1 MKNLYLFI
9 FLFFVGNITAQT
21 ALTIPVIQGS
31 GSSSAYSGSSIRT
44 SGIVTAK
51 YIGSGMIN
59 GFFMQDPTGDANPNT
74 SDGIFVST
82 STDNVSVGDKIQLT
96 ATVNEYSGRTQLTNP
111 TNMTIVSRN
120 NPLPVVKIIYDIYN
134 YNLEEYEGMLVE
146 FNQTLWV
153 NNNSRLEAYGE
164 LELGVK
170 RKPSPTNVAFPAS
183 SAYQA
188 LVSENSL
195 QPLYMDDAR
204 TSNYVSPIVL
214 ADANGTRRTGER
226 VTNFQAIVDYTSGKF
241 VIYPVQFPV
250 PFYGNPRKAAPDEAG
265 NYNLKVCAFNL
276 EYYLTQ
282 SFGTGYG
289 PNDQVE
295 ANKQHTKIVEALK
308 AIDAD
313 IYGLIEI
320 EQGQAA
326 LAKLAN
332 ALNNIAGGSK
342 YNYVNDGGTAS
353 GSYTKV
359 GYLYR
364 SDRVSPYNNSLV
376 NINSPSP
383 ANRKKIQA
391 FQLNENNE
399 RFSFSLNHLKAKSGC
414 PSSGEDADQGDGQS
428 CFNATRTAEA
438 NAVISAINTN
448 KASKFKD
455 EDVLVMGDMNA
466 YAFEDPIQAFVKAGY
481 KDMHRELHGDSA
493 YSYVYRGEAGYLDHA
508 LATPSLAK
516 QITFVSAFHIN
527 ADEPAM
533 FEYSGSNYQGNMYRC
548 SDHDPVVVG
557 IALSGSSDIDTV
569 PSGKN
574 VKIYPTLVT
583 NTFTVK
589 GAENFYI
596 QIFSVNGVK
605 IYENQVASSVAEY
618 DVRTLGLSA
627 GAYVVRVLGNGTI
640 GRQMIIVL

>member
-1 MKNLYLFI
+1 MTKSSLD
-9 FLFFVGNITAQT
+9 QT
-21 ALTIPVIQGS
+21 AAKSSEALEPVGS
-31 GSSSAYSGSSIRT
+31 
-44 SGIVTAK
+44 
-51 YIGSGMIN
+51 
-59 GFFMQDPTGDANPNT
+59 
-74 SDGIFVST
+74 
-82 STDNVSVGDKIQLT
+82 
-96 ATVNEYSGRTQLTNP
+96 
-111 TNMTIVSRN
+111 
-120 NPLPVVKIIYDIYN
+120 
-134 YNLEEYEGMLVE
+134 
-146 FNQTLWV
+146 
-153 NNNSRLEAYGE
+153 
-164 LELGVK
+164 LELLRFFGGIEENAVLIPDLLGVAVK
-170 RKPSPTNVAFPAS
+170 EVFLSRCTGSTRPVF
-183 SAYQA
+183 QVVQ
-188 LVSENSL
+188 LL
-195 QPLYMDDAR
+195 HDAQL
-204 TSNYVSPIVL
+204 P
-214 ADANGTRRTGER
+214 
-226 VTNFQAIVDYTSGKF
+226 Q
-241 VIYPVQFPV
+241 Q
-250 PFYGNPRKAAPDEAG
+250 
-265 NYNLKVCAFNL
+265 
-276 EYYLTQ
+276 
-282 SFGTGYG
+282 
-289 PNDQVE
+289 
-295 ANKQHTKIVEALK
+295 
-308 AIDAD
+308 
-313 IYGLIEI
+313 GLDLI
-320 EQGQAA
+320 EQGLAA
-326 LAKLAN
+326 LTKLAN
-332 ALNNIAGGSK
+332 ALNNLAGGSK

-364 SDRVSPYNNSLV
+364 SDRVSPYNALV

-399 RFSFSLNHLKAKSGC
+399 RFAFSLNHLKAKSGC

-428 CFNATRTAEA
+428 CFNATRVKEA
-438 NAVISAINTN
+438 NAIISSININ
-448 KASKFKD
+448 KSSKYND

-640 GRQMIIVL
+640 GRQMIIVR

>member
-1 MKNLYLFI
+1 MKHIFSFFFLISAVSLF
-9 FLFFVGNITAQT
+9 AQT
-21 ALTIPVIQGS
+21 SLTIPQIQGT
-31 GSSSAYSGSSIRT
+31 GSSSTYSGQLVRT
-44 SGIVTAK
+44 TGIVTAK
-51 YIGSGMIN
+51 YIGANMIN
-59 GFFMQDPTGDANPNT
+59 GFFLQDETGDGNPNS
-74 SDGIFVST
+74 SDGIFVYT
-82 STDNVSVGDKIQLT
+82 VTDNVTIGDKIQLT
-96 ATVNEYSGRTQLTNP
+96 ATVSENSGRTQLNSP
-111 TNMTIVSRN
+111 ANMTVISKN
-120 NPLPVVKIIYDIYN
+120 NPLPVVKIVYDIYN
-134 YNLEEYEGMLVE
+134 WDLEEYEGMLVE

-170 RKPSPTNVAFPAS
+170 RKPSPTNLAFPGS

-188 LVSENSL
+188 MVSENSL

-204 TSNYVSPIVL
+204 ASNYVSPIVL

-226 VTNFQAIVDYTSGKF
+226 VTNFQAIVDYSSGKF

-250 PFYGNPRKAAPDEAG
+250 PFYGNPRKATPDEAG

-364 SDRVSPYNNSLV
+364 SDRVSPYSGLV

-383 ANRKKIQA
+383 ANRKKLQA

-399 RFSFSLNHLKAKSGC
+399 RFIFSLNHLKAKSGC
-414 PSSGEDADQGDGQS
+414 PTSGEDADQRDGQS
-428 CFNATRTAEA
+428 CFNATRVKEA
-438 NAVISAINTN
+438 NAIISSININ
-448 KASKFKD
+448 KSSKYND

-596 QIFSVNGVK
+596 QIFSMNGVK

-640 GRQMIIVL
+640 GRQMIIVR

>member
-1 MKNLYLFI
+1 MKNIYLIF

-21 ALTIPVIQGS
+21 TLTIPVIQGA
-31 GSSSAYSGSSIRT
+31 GSSSAYNNT
-44 SGIVTAK
+44 SVSTTGIVTAK

-59 GFFMQDPTGDANPNT
+59 GFFLQDETGDADPNT
-74 SDGIFVST
+74 SDGIFVYT
-82 STDNVSVGDKIQLT
+82 TTDNVSVGDKIQLT

-111 TNMTIVSRN
+111 TNMTVVSRN
-120 NPLPVVKIIYDIYN
+120 NPLPVVKIVYDIYN
-134 YNLEEYEGMLVE
+134 WNLEEYEGMLVE

-153 NNNSRLEAYGE
+153 NNNSRLQAYGE

-183 SAYQA
+183 AAYQA

-195 QPLYMDDAR
+195 QPLYMDDTRA
-204 TSNYVSPIVL
+204 SNYITPIVL

-226 VTNFQAIVDYTSGKF
+226 VINFQAIVDYTSGKF

-250 PFYGNPRKAAPDEAG
+250 TFHGNPRQAAPDEAG

-289 PNDQVE
+289 PEDQTQ
-295 ANKQHTKIVEALK
+295 ANKQHIKIVEALK

-326 LAKLAN
+326 LTKLAN
-332 ALNNIAGGSK
+332 ALNNIAGDSK
-342 YNYVNDGGTAS
+342 YSFVNDGGSAS

-364 SDRVSPYNNSLV
+364 SDKVSPYSTLV
-376 NINSPSP
+376 NINSPTP
-383 ANRKKIQA
+383 ANRKKLQA

-399 RFSFSLNHLKAKSGC
+399 RFIFSLNHLKAKSGC

-428 CFNATRTAEA
+428 CFNATRVNET
-438 NAVISAINTN
+438 NAIISSVNTN
-448 KASKFKD
+448 KASKYKD

-466 YAFEDPIQAFVKAGY
+466 YAFEDPIQAFIKAGY
-481 KDMHRELHGDSA
+481 KDMHREMHGDSA

-533 FEYSGSNYQGNMYRC
+533 FEYSGSNYQANMYRC

-557 IALSGSSDIDTV
+557 ISLSSGADVDTI

-574 VKIYPTLVT
+574 VKIYPTLVST
-583 NTFTVK
+583 TFTVK

-596 QIFSVNGVK
+596 QIFSANGVK
-605 IYENQVASSVAEY
+605 MYENQISTSVAEY
-618 DVRTLGLSA
+618 DVHTLGLPA
-627 GAYVVRVLGNGTI
+627 GAYVVRVFGNGTI
-640 GRQMIIVL
+640 GRQMIIVR

>member
-1 MKNLYLFI
+1 MKHIFSFFFLISAVSLF
-9 FLFFVGNITAQT
+9 AQT
-21 ALTIPVIQGS
+21 SLTIPQIQGT
-31 GSSSAYSGSSIRT
+31 GSSSTYSGQLVRT
-44 SGIVTAK
+44 TGIVTAK
-51 YIGSGMIN
+51 YIGANMIN
-59 GFFMQDPTGDANPNT
+59 GFFLQDETGDGNPNS
-74 SDGIFVST
+74 SDGIFVYT
-82 STDNVSVGDKIQLT
+82 VTDNVTIGDKIQLT
-96 ATVNEYSGRTQLTNP
+96 ATVSENSGRTQLNSP
-111 TNMTIVSRN
+111 ANMTVISKN
-120 NPLPVVKIIYDIYN
+120 NPLPVVKIVYDIYN
-134 YNLEEYEGMLVE
+134 WDLEEYEGMLVE

-170 RKPSPTNVAFPAS
+170 RKPSPTNLAFPGS

-188 LVSENSL
+188 MVSENSL

-204 TSNYVSPIVL
+204 TDNYVTPIVL
-214 ADANGTRRTGER
+214 ADAEGTRRNGER
-226 VTNFQAIVDYTSGKF
+226 VINFQAIVDYTNGKF
-241 VIYPVQFPV
+241 VIYPAQFPV
-250 PFYGNPRKAAPDEAG
+250 TFHGNPRKPAPDESG

-295 ANKQHTKIVEALK
+295 SNKQHTKIVEALK

-326 LAKLAN
+326 LAKLAT
-332 ALNNIAGGSK
+332 ALNNNAGSTR
-342 YNYVNDGGTAS
+342 YSYINDGGTTS

-364 SDRVSPYNNSLV
+364 SDRVSPYSGLV

-383 ANRKKIQA
+383 ANRKKLQA

-399 RFSFSLNHLKAKSGC
+399 RFIFSLNHLKAKSGC
-414 PSSGEDADQGDGQS
+414 PTSGEDADQRDGQS
-428 CFNATRTAEA
+428 CFNATRVKEA
-438 NAVISAINTN
+438 NAIISSININ
-448 KASKFKD
+448 KSSKYND

-481 KDMHRELHGDSA
+481 RDMHRELHGDSA

-527 ADEPAM
+527 SDEPAM

-557 IALSGSSDIDTV
+557 MALSGSSDIDTV

-605 IYENQVASSVAEY
+605 IYENQVGSSVAEY

-640 GRQMIIVL
+640 GRQMIIVR